1 MHRVPQKLVNT
12 DISYVIF
19 LNMFFLIHIFQ
30 NKNSSKNWLEKSLK
44 IAWKTTCTVEKWAV
58 MKWKSH

>member
-1 MHRVPQKLVNT
+1 MNT

-44 IAWKTTCTVEKWAV
+44 IAWKTTCRVEKWAV
-58 MKWKSH
+58 MKLKFY